1 MNNGA
6 TKGTGEE
13 TLATLK
19 ATPSIRAMYQVHK
32 NLRADK
38 ENNTTDDHIANLER
52 DCSGNYIKL
61 SVDPSGLFYT
71 VTIPANGHQQRYETR
86 AK

>member
-6 TKGTGEE
+6 TKGAGGE

-32 NLRADK
+32 NLRGDK

-61 SVDPSGLFYT
+61 SVDPSGQFYT
-71 VTIPANGHQQRYETR
+71 VTIPANGHKQRYETR